1 MFGLRKKHTLKWKF
15 YTFIDWL
22 ETFKLIFLFLST
34 DSTFFVNLLD
44 EKVFFCKIPLEIN
57 CFPFFIF
64 IQFEC
69 HVYQSISYIF

>member
-44 EKVFFCKIPLEIN
+44 EKVFL
-57 CFPFFIF
+57 
-64 IQFEC
+64 
-69 HVYQSISYIF
+69 